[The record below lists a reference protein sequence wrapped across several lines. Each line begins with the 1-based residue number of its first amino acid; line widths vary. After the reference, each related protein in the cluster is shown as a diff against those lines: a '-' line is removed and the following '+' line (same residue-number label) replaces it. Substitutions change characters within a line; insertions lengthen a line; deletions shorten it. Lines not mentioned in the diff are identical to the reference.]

1 MPPQRAPTINYCSPK
16 KIWNR
21 NKSVHKK
28 RWASEKRNSGGPAR
42 TKVKNTTRSQNQIV
56 DWETKEGKERSQ
68 GRYGSGI
75 WVYGP
80 CVLWQLPPK
89 VAIWNMQFGSWL
101 QRKTQETSN
110 PWAQHARRTYVMWSE
125 QKPIKKFRW
134 PHNDQTGT
142 WTDHLTKSQIS
153 SLNQSWEQK
162 SKTVAKKNEK

>member
-1 MPPQRAPTINYCSPK
+1 MKPKQKCAQKKVSFRKKKQRRARPNEGK
-16 KIWNR
+16 KHHAQSKSNR
-21 NKSVHKK
+21 RLK
-28 RWASEKRNSGGPAR
+28 A
-42 TKVKNTTRSQNQIV
+42 
-56 DWETKEGKERSQ
+56 KEGKERSQ